1 MAKES
6 HAQLVQEFGSKILP
20 QNHPQTRYVR
30 RIVTQL
36 LEASNLGTLKSD
48 PSSVAPGRVVPQDM
62 WTPDSGRTEDVVPGS
77 GGREWQLMVVKDD
90 KMVNA
95 MASFGEN
102 LLVMV

>member
-1 MAKES
+1 M
-6 HAQLVQEFGSKILP
+6 
-20 QNHPQTRYVR
+20 
-30 RIVTQL
+30 
-36 LEASNLGTLKSD
+36 
-48 PSSVAPGRVVPQDM
+48 APGRVVPQDM